1 MPMEIAVY
9 HYVFSIEFAE
19 SIFMKFTIG
28 KQCFKCNCICN
39 IIFIYTSAYVGTK

>member
-9 HYVFSIEFAE
+9 FYVFSIEFAE

-28 KQCFKCNCICN
+28 KFYSNLSRSLN
-39 IIFIYTSAYVGTK
+39 FYGSRSV